1 MEPRNHF
8 TPFLVVDN
16 PGPDGSE
23 HLRFEGEAK
32 RRAAYRP
39 NRYLVGVLIVVG
51 VLALASAVALAGQK
65 VAELESRYRAEAL
78 V

>member
-23 HLRFEGEAK
+23 HLRFEGEAR

-39 NRYLVGVLIVVG
+39 SRYLLGALIVIG
-51 VLALASAVALAGQK
+51 ALALATAVALAGQR
-65 VAELESRYRAEAL
+65 AFELESRYRAEAL